1 MIKKKVLVVTAS
13 LGLGGSEKA
22 LTEMVNVF
30 DFSKYDV
37 EILSLFKNS
46 DISMICSNINVI
58 NGYLDFDVDVPLKRS
73 LLLLLRKGKVRLLY
87 SRLKFS
93 FACKKN
99 VSNTHISKF

>member
-93 FACKKN
+93 FACKKKC
-99 VSNTHISKF
+99 I